1 MNFGGITMTGEHT
14 KKLRRIYGIA
24 LSCAIILAG
33 ICLMVACV
41 GIYLSGDAP
50 FSRQSV
56 ADAFSP
62 IAIPVYLCLI
72 LVIAGFVLN
81 LIFPQTAAKV
91 TAIKQPAV
99 TLKRLHARAD
109 FNSCSSELKAGILE
123 QQKRRRNISRICAL
137 VLCICALIFLVYA
150 LDGRHFHSS
159 EINRSMISAM
169 TVLLPCLAV
178 SFAVCVYTVRVHR
191 KSILQEIELLKQC
204 PKAAQVQEQP
214 VKSTSLNA
222 CRYALLIA
230 ALVLA
235 IFGFCTGGTAD
246 VLTKAVNICT
256 ECIGLG

>member
-1 MNFGGITMTGEHT
+1 MTGEHT

-24 LSCAIILAG
+24 LSCVIILAG

-81 LIFPQTAAKV
+81 LISPQTAAKV

-109 FNSCSSELKAGILE
+109 FSSCSSELKAGILA

-137 VLCICALIFLVYA
+137 ILGICALVFLVYA
-150 LDGRHFHSS
+150 LDSSHFHSS

-169 TVLLPCLAV
+169 TVLLPCLVV
-178 SFAVCVYTVRVHR
+178 SFATCVFTVRACGR
-191 KSILQEIELLKQC
+191 SILREIELLKQC

-214 VKSTSLNA
+214 VKAASLNA

-230 ALVLA
+230 ALALA